1 MSKSP
6 MPKSMKKLCS
16 LFLSL
21 MLATLVLSACGGG
34 DGGDVDTVDPAVDDA
49 GIITDTDV
57 VTP

>member
-1 MSKSP
+1 MSH
-6 MPKSMKKLCS
+6 SMKKLCS

-34 DGGDVDTVDPAVDDA
+34 AGDGVDTVDDPVVDDA

>member
-1 MSKSP
+1 MSH
-6 MPKSMKKLCS
+6 SMKKLCS

-34 DGGDVDTVDPAVDDA
+34 DGDVDTIDDPVVDDA